1 MIIISLSKI
10 YICSQG
16 NFLLFH
22 LAQYHCVTQALW
34 VTIEFIITSKT
45 IVTSVMTSLS
55 LLVSLD
61 SLDLLGSL
69 VSLDS
74 LSSLYLQ
81 IERPLTFLLS
91 LLSSLSI
98 GDRYFRVRFQNSWNV
113 RSFDQCCTSSDCQS
127 PTRSDLRCCSG
138 PDIWFPTLWLISN
151 LISDAVA
158 QFCSQFC
165 SRSRPYAGLSNS
177 LSMFLTKGKSCLK
190 IYQDTFQMGWGNNI
204 KIGWFS
210 G

>member
-1 MIIISLSKI
+1 MSIGPLVHWSIGPLVHWSLTTIGLLVHGTIGPLVNHSISPLVHWSIGPNVNKDKLLS
-10 YICSQG
+10 
-16 NFLLFH
+16 
-22 LAQYHCVTQALW
+22 
-34 VTIEFIITSKT
+34 ERTSGVPPV
-45 IVTSVMTSLS
+45 IFTSVMTSLS

-138 PDIWFPTLWLISN
+138 PDI
-151 LISDAVA
+151 
-158 QFCSQFC
+158 
-165 SRSRPYAGLSNS
+165 
-177 LSMFLTKGKSCLK
+177 
-190 IYQDTFQMGWGNNI
+190 
-204 KIGWFS
+204 
-210 G
+210 